1 MRRSKLFI
9 FLFLMPLLIL
19 WSCAGIRSP
28 VPTKDLE
35 SKAAAPVQ
43 EQSMA
48 AIEAS
53 AQAVRLAKRKM
64 DAGEYQKATDI
75 YAAAQ
80 KKHPHDQALLKEY
93 VQSIEKIKNIA
104 DEVFAR
110 EDFIS
115 AGQHYAVLIKN
126 YPGTGSPGIKISF
139 HIDHLDEKFSISKKM
154 ISRQGFEEYRKGN
167 LSQAIALWQ
176 ALIDIDPNN
185 PDIIKALNT
194 AKLQQKNLQ
203 K

>member
-1 MRRSKLFI
+1 MCRAKLV
-9 FLFLMPLLIL
+9 FLILMPLLIV

-28 VPTKDLE
+28 APTKDLE
-35 SKAAAPVQ
+35 SKAAAPDQ
-43 EQSMA
+43 DKSMA

-53 AQAVRLAKRKM
+53 AQAARLAKRKM
-64 DAGEYQKATDI
+64 DAGEYQKAIDI
-75 YAAAQ
+75 YAVAHQ
-80 KKHPHDQALLKEY
+80 KHPRDQALLKEY
-93 VQSIEKIKNIA
+93 VQSVEKIKTIA

-126 YPGTGSPGIKISF
+126 YQGSQGPGTKLSF
-139 HIDHLDEKFSISKKM
+139 NIASLDEKFSIRRRM

-185 PDIIKALNT
+185 QEIIKALNT

>member
-1 MRRSKLFI
+1 MCRSKLLI
-9 FLFLMPLLIL
+9 FLILMPLPIV
-19 WSCAGIRSP
+19 WSCAGIRPS
-28 VPTKDLE
+28 VKDLE

-43 EQSMA
+43 DESMA

-53 AQAVRLAKRKM
+53 AQAARLAKRKM
-64 DAGEYQKATDI
+64 DAGEYQSATDI
-75 YAAAQ
+75 YAVAHH
-80 KKHPHDQALLKEY
+80 KHPGDQALLKEY
-93 VQSIEKIKNIA
+93 VQSIEKIKTIA

-126 YPGTGSPGIKISF
+126 YPDPGGPGIKLSF
-139 HIDHLDEKFSISKKM
+139 NIAHLDEKFSISKKM

-167 LSQAIALWQ
+167 LGQAIALWQ

-185 PDIIKALNT
+185 PDIIKALDT
-194 AKLQQKNLQ
+194 AKLQQANLQ